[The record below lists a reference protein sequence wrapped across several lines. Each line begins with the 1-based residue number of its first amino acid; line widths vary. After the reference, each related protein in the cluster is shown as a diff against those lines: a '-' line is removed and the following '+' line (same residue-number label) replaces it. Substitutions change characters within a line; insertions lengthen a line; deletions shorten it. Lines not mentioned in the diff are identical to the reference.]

1 VTAQFYKDPPGIVYT
16 VGHGSRTADELL
28 LLLGQSG
35 IARIADV
42 RRYPHS
48 RRHPQHDRK
57 ALSEALAGARIEY
70 VWFGEELG
78 GRMPETVPPGRSRNG
93 AWREPAFRRY
103 ADAMEGPP
111 FRVALGHLESL
122 AREAPTAL
130 LCSERL
136 WWQCH
141 RRLLADLF
149 HVRGWEVRHLLEPDK
164 TMPHELTPWARPEG
178 DTVTYP
184 ALL

>member
-1 VTAQFYKDPPGIVYT
+1 VTQLT
-16 VGHGSRTADELL
+16 VFTIGHGSRTAEEFVALAA
-28 LLLGQSG
+28 GAG
-35 IARIADV
+35 IERIADV
-42 RRYPHS
+42 RRFPHS
-48 RRHPQHDRK
+48 RRHPQHDRA
-57 ALSEALAGARIEY
+57 ALERTLREAGIGY
-70 VWFGEELG
+70 VWFGNELG
-78 GRMPETVPPGRSRNG
+78 GRMPETVPPEHSRNG

-103 ADAMEGPP
+103 ADAMSAPP

-130 LCSERL
+130 LCAERL

-141 RRLLADLF
+141 RRLLADLL
-149 HVRGWEVRHLLEPDK
+149 HVRGWRVLHVLAAGK
-164 TMPHELTPWARPEG
+164 TMPHELTPWARAEG